1 MIYLSIG
8 SNLNSRFGNRFDNI
22 NKSLQLLKNKKLKII
37 KISKFYE
44 TPSYPNKNLP
54 KFINIAI
61 SINFSKKPSD
71 LLKITSDIEKKMDR
85 VLTPNNEPRTLDI
98 DIIDFKKIILKTKL
112 LELPHPKAQE
122 RNFVLMPLYE
132 INPNWKHPINNIKIK
147 DLINKLTAN
156 KRNEITRL
164 KEGAILES

>member
-1 MIYLSIG
+1 MIYLGIG

-22 NKSLQLLKNKKLKII
+22 NKSLQLLKNKKLKIV

-54 KFINIAI
+54 KFINIAV
-61 SINFSKKPSD
+61 SINFSEKPSD

-98 DIIDFKKIILKTKL
+98 DIIDFKNIILKTKL

-122 RNFVLMPLYE
+122 RNFVLMPLFE
-132 INPNWKHPINNIKIK
+132 ISKKWVHPKSKDHIKTLILKLSKKDITSIK
-147 DLINKLTAN
+147 QI
-156 KRNEITRL
+156 
-164 KEGAILES
+164 